1 MTRTPKALKLTHNW
15 LGRLFMNRKA
25 LGRGLGAL
33 LSSDRTVDLG
43 SETSEVELDSIVPGP
58 MQPRTHF
65 DEASLESLADSI
77 RTHGIVQPLLV
88 RRRDGGYELIAGE
101 RRWRAAKL
109 AGISRVPVVV
119 KEVPDD
125 SLLEIA
131 LIENIQREN
140 LNPIEEAQ
148 AYKKLID
155 TVGLTQESL
164 ASRVGRDRTYITNY
178 LRLLRLPADVQQLVK
193 EGRLSTGHARA
204 LLALSHEDL
213 QRRIAR
219 QIIDGGL
226 SVRVTEQLVQK
237 TSEEKPTRRSA
248 PQAVDP
254 NVKAAET
261 KLRRALGTQVKIL
274 QAADGRGKV
283 EISFFSTQDL
293 DRIYTLLMSP
303 AQV

>member
-1 MTRTPKALKLTHNW
+1 
-15 LGRLFMNRKA
+15 MNRKA

-33 LSSDRTVDLG
+33 LSSDSTIDLG
-43 SETSEVELDSIVPGP
+43 AEPSEVEIDSIVPGP

-101 RRWRAAKL
+101 RRWRAARL
-109 AGISRVPVVV
+109 AGITRVPVVV

-125 SLLEIA
+125 NLLEIA

-148 AYKKLID
+148 AYKNLIE

-164 ASRVGRDRTYITNY
+164 ASRVGRDRSYITNY
-178 LRLLRLPADVQQLVK
+178 LRLLRLPDDVQHLVK
-193 EGRLSTGHARA
+193 EGRLSTGHART
-204 LLALSHEDL
+204 LLAVDQVDL
-213 QRRIAR
+213 QRRLAR

-226 SVRVTEQLVQK
+226 SVRATEQLVQK
-237 TSEEKPTRRSA
+237 ATEEKPARRSA

-254 NVKAAET
+254 NIKAAET

-274 QAADGRGKV
+274 QAADGRGRV
-283 EISFFSTQDL
+283 EISFFNTQDL
-293 DRIYTLLMSP
+293 DRIYSLLMP
-303 AQV
+303 RGVEI

>member
-1 MTRTPKALKLTHNW
+1 
-15 LGRLFMNRKA
+15 MNRKA

-33 LSSDRTVDLG
+33 LSSDTTIDLG
-43 SETSEVELDSIVPGP
+43 AEPSEVEIDAIVPGP

-88 RRRDGGYELIAGE
+88 RRRDGGYQLIAGE

-109 AGISRVPVVV
+109 AGISRVPVVI

-125 SLLEIA
+125 NLLEIA

-148 AYKKLID
+148 AYKKLIE

-164 ASRVGRDRTYITNY
+164 ASRVGRDRSYITNH
-178 LRLLRLPADVQQLVK
+178 LRLLRLPDDVQQLVK
-193 EGRLSTGHARA
+193 EGRLSTGHART
-204 LLALSHEDL
+204 LLAIDQVDL
-213 QRRIAR
+213 QRRLAR

-226 SVRVTEQLVQK
+226 SVRATEQLVQK
-237 TSEEKPTRRSA
+237 ASEEKPARRTA
-248 PQAVDP
+248 PQVDP
-254 NVKAAET
+254 NIKAAET

-274 QAADGRGKV
+274 QAADGRGRV
-283 EISFFSTQDL
+283 EISFFNTQDL
-293 DRIYTLLMSP
+293 DRLYNLLIP
-303 AQV
+303 RTVEL

>member
-1 MTRTPKALKLTHNW
+1 
-15 LGRLFMNRKA
+15 MNRKA

-33 LSSDRTVDLG
+33 LSSDSTVDFG
-43 SETSEVELDSIVPGP
+43 AEPSEVDIDSIVPGP

-65 DEASLESLADSI
+65 DEAALESLAESI
-77 RTHGIVQPLLV
+77 KTHGIVQPLLV

-109 AGISRVPVVV
+109 AGVSRVPVVV
-119 KEVPDD
+119 KEIPDD
-125 SLLEIA
+125 NLLEIA

-148 AYKKLID
+148 AYKKLIE

-164 ASRVGRDRTYITNY
+164 ASRVGRDRSYITNY
-178 LRLLRLPADVQQLVK
+178 LRLLRLPDDVQQLVK
-193 EGRLSTGHARA
+193 EGRLSTGHART
-204 LLALSHEDL
+204 LLALDQADL

-226 SVRVTEQLVQK
+226 SVRATEQLVQK
-237 TSEEKPTRRSA
+237 ASEAKPARRSA

-254 NVKAAET
+254 NIKAAET

-274 QAADGRGKV
+274 QAVDGRGKV
-283 EISFFSTQDL
+283 EISFFNTQDL
-293 DRIYTLLMSP
+293 DRIYTLLMP
-303 AQV
+303 RTAEI